1 MTPVEKLRANIRA
14 HMKDH
19 DDMSIRALARQAD
32 ISKSALSDFL
42 SEKNS
47 SLTFDSMAAIA
58 DLFDTTV
65 GALLGEEPAGG
76 PVRMI
81 APSVLASSE
90 LNPRKHFNQADI
102 EKLAHDIKNKGIL
115 QNLIVRAHPEI
126 PDMWLLVAGERRLRA
141 ARLLFENGEWSGDW
155 LLPCKIIEAD
165 DKDHILAALSENLER
180 EDLDPLEEAGAYK
193 VLVEQYGMTPLE
205 IGGRFARDKR
215 HILYRLSLL
224 DLGEAATVAMRE
236 DIIGPASG
244 RHIARLKLHELQQ
257 SVVDQIRAGTLAASE
272 AAVRQRVG
280 EILSRP
286 NGEHE
291 PGEQIDILDPSTPA
305 QDEAPQSHDYP
316 GADAEAWIQAKQQ
329 GNDTWV
335 GRLQAPFIGAG
346 TSNFD
351 WPSPE
356 SALGAAA
363 TTLASA
369 MRDVW
374 AGVDQF
380 PAERVKAKAIMLWA
394 NGLCEQYGNPPIPL
408 PGETPAPG
416 DLDKQERKQAG
427 DNVATDETAAK
438 SAEKEAEAR
447 YGSVEDPPAEHPAAD
462 TMIAAAEQPATHPTL
477 ADTIEM
483 GEDGW
488 PVPKPGYFIE
498 HPRAVDPEYQF
509 TSVTL
514 RGIGKMPE
522 KLTLYDP
529 RNQAHAD
536 YVLADEE

>member
-1 MTPVEKLRANIRA
+1 MTPAEKLRVNIRA

-32 ISKSALSDFL
+32 ISKSALIDFL

-58 DLFDTTV
+58 AAFDTTV

-76 PVRMI
+76 PVESI
-81 APSVLASSE
+81 LLPSLYSSE
-90 LNPRKHFNQADI
+90 LNPRKNFNQATI
-102 EKLAHDIKNKGIL
+102 EKLAHDIKAKGIL
-115 QNLIVRAHPEI
+115 QNLVVRAHPDK
-126 PDMWLLVAGERRLRA
+126 PGAYLVVAGHRRLLA
-141 ARLLFENGEWSGDW
+141 VIMLDDAGDW
-155 LLPCKIIEAD
+155 MANQGLPCKIIEAD

-236 DIIGPASG
+236 DIIGPAIG

-291 PGEQIDILDPSTPA
+291 PGEEIDIWDPSTPA
-305 QDEAPQSHDYP
+305 QDEAPQTAEQHRHDYP
-316 GADAEAWIQAKQQ
+316 GADAETWIQAKQQ

-335 GRLQAPFIGAG
+335 GQLQAPFIGAG

-438 SAEKEAEAR
+438 AAEKEAEAR
-447 YGSVEDPPAEHPAAD
+447 YGSAEDP
-462 TMIAAAEQPATHPTL
+462 PATHPTL

-498 HPRAVDPEYQF
+498 HPRAVDPELQF
-509 TSVTL
+509 ISTTT
-514 RGIGKMPE
+514 RGIGEMPE